1 MADQHPLRGRKLG
14 DRRVVVDRPH
24 ARYFRYLAPGV
35 LEAKLEAQAPRT
47 PYQRRMATL
56 RAFLFGRPLPS
67 EAELTERLPKWKALP
82 VFASDVMS
90 SVAYASGASMLILL
104 GAGTG
109 AFTYLLP
116 ISVIVVLLLFT
127 VAFSYRQTI
136 KAYPNGGGSYIVA
149 RSNLG
154 TVPGLTAAASLLT
167 DYVLTVAVSVSAGVA
182 ALYSAAPALQ
192 PYAVPLI
199 AAMILAIMTVNLR
212 GMRESGTLFAAP
224 TYIFIALMLL
234 MIGAGVARSLAGSL
248 PQVTDVAPSTVPIEG
263 LGLFLFARAFA
274 DGCSAMTGTEA
285 VADGVPAFKPVE
297 WKNARQTMLIM
308 ASLLAVMFLG
318 TSYLAV
324 HVGATPT
331 DGPTGVPGAGETV
344 LSQIART
351 VFDGRTPLYYALQV
365 FTTGILVLAAQTSFA
380 DFPRLSWFLAR
391 DGFFPRQFSLRGE
404 RLAFNSGIMALA
416 VLSIVLVVIFAG
428 STDALIGLYAI
439 GVFTS
444 FTLSQA
450 GMVRL
455 TVRSRWPGWRRGA
468 AISGLGAFTTA
479 IVVVVIA
486 VSKFAQGAWII
497 LVIVPILVGIMLLI
511 HHEYARESYGLEVQ
525 PGLVFGPPHRRQR
538 VVVAAQA
545 MSRAVVQAVK
555 VAQTMGE
562 EVQLVHVALD
572 LAEGEQFRERVEK
585 QLPGVRVVIVES
597 PYRALVRP
605 FVRYL
610 EVSQAEEPD
619 RLTIVLLPEHLP
631 RRWWDRILYNQNVHR
646 IRSALVGRKDF
657 VVLDVPYRR
666 DESPAR
672 EGVASRTSS
681 GSAGSRRATGEEATG
696 GSGVVATS

>member
-1 MADQHPLRGRKLG
+1 MADQRPLHGRKLG

-47 PYQRRMATL
+47 EWGRR
-56 RAFLFGRPLPS
+56 RARISALLFGSPLPS
-67 EAELTERLPKWKALP
+67 EAELTERLPIWKALP
-82 VFASDVMS
+82 VFSSDVMS

-104 GAGTG
+104 GAGQD
-109 AFTYLLP
+109 AFKYLLP
-116 ISVIVVLLLFT
+116 ISLIVVLLLLAVT
-127 VAFSYRQTI
+127 FSYRQTI

-154 TVPGLTAAASLLT
+154 TLPGLVAAGSLLT

-199 AAMILAIMTVNLR
+199 ALFILGIMAVNLR
-212 GMRESGTLFAAP
+212 GMRESGSLFATP
-224 TYIFIALMLL
+224 TYAFIGLMLL
-234 MIGAGVARSLAGSL
+234 LIGIGIARSLMGDL
-248 PQVTDVAPSTVPIEG
+248 PKVTGVTPATGVATEG
-263 LGLFLFARAFA
+263 LGIFLLARAFA

-297 WKNARQTMLIM
+297 WRNARRTMLIV
-308 ASLLAVMFLG
+308 AVLLTIMYLG

-324 HVGATPT
+324 HVGAM
-331 DGPTGVPGAGETV
+331 PTGDRGGGETV
-344 LSQIART
+344 LSQIGRT
-351 VFDGRTPLYYALQV
+351 VFDGRSTIYYALQF
-365 FTTGILVLAAQTSFA
+365 FTTGILILAAQTSFA

-404 RLAFNSGIMALA
+404 RLSFNSGIIALA
-416 VLSIVLVVIFAG
+416 VLSIVLVIAFGG

-450 GMVRL
+450 GMVRHAFAQRL
-455 TVRSRWPGWRRGA
+455 PGWRRGA
-468 AISGLGAFTTA
+468 MISGAGSVMTA
-479 IVVVVIA
+479 VVALVIVF
-486 VSKFAQGAWII
+486 SKFTQGAWII
-497 LVIVPILVGIMLLI
+497 IVVVPILVAMMLFI
-511 HHEYARESYGLEVQ
+511 RHEYDREGRGLEVQ
-525 PGLVFGPPHRRQR
+525 PDMVFGPPHRRQR

-555 VAQTMGE
+555 VGEMMGE
-562 EVQLVHVALD
+562 EVQIVHVTID
-572 LAEGEQFRERVEK
+572 PAEGERFRERVER
-585 QLPGVRVVIVES
+585 QLPGVRVVLVES

-610 EVSQAEEPD
+610 EVSQAEDPD

-631 RRWWDRILYNQNVHR
+631 RHWWDRVLYNQNVHR
-646 IRSALVGRKDF
+646 IRAALVGRKEF
-657 VVLDVPYRR
+657 VVLDTPYRR
-666 DESPAR
+666 E
-672 EGVASRTSS
+672 T
-681 GSAGSRRATGEEATG
+681 
-696 GSGVVATS
+696 